1 MTMTNIEKINEILIH
16 HQGLITRQDL
26 VDQNIPTWFLTDLV
40 KKGHITRL
48 SRGIYSNQFESFDT
62 YFVFQQTHKR
72 CIFSYQSALYLN
84 HLISKMPLQTEVT
97 VYKGYNSSKIND
109 QIRVYTTEKKYY
121 ELGMIEKETQFHHFV
136 KTYDMERTLCDMIK
150 RRNEIDS
157 DILKKAFRSYMKD
170 GSRDIAK
177 LKYYAKE
184 LKVIKE
190 IDIILDV
197 LAV

>member
-1 MTMTNIEKINEILIH
+1 
-16 HQGLITRQDL
+16 
-26 VDQNIPTWFLTDLV
+26 
-40 KKGHITRL
+40 
-48 SRGIYSNQFESFDT
+48 
-62 YFVFQQTHKR
+62 
-72 CIFSYQSALYLN
+72 
-84 HLISKMPLQTEVT
+84 MPLQTEVT

>member
-1 MTMTNIEKINEILIH
+1 MTNIEKINNILIH
-16 HQGLITRQDL
+16 HQGLMTRQNL

-40 KKGHITRL
+40 KKGHIMRL
-48 SRGIYSNQFESFDT
+48 SRGIYTNQFDT
-62 YFVFQQTHKR
+62 LDMYYVFQQTHKR
-72 CIFSYQSALYLN
+72 CIFSHQSALYLN
-84 HLISKMPLQTEVT
+84 QLISKMPLQTEVT
-97 VYKGYNSSKIND
+97 VYKGYNASRINSKN
-109 QIRVYTTEKKYY
+109 RVYTTEKKYY
-121 ELGMIEKETQFHHFV
+121 ELGMIEKQTQFNHFV

>member
-1 MTMTNIEKINEILIH
+1 MTNIEKINEIFIH

-72 CIFSYQSALYLN
+72 CIFSHQSALYLN
-84 HLISKMPLQTEVT
+84 QLISKMPLQTEVT
-97 VYKGYNSSKIND
+97 VYKGYNASRINSKN
-109 QIRVYTTEKKYY
+109 RVYTTEKKYY
-121 ELGMIEKETQFHHFV
+121 ELGMIEKQTQFNHFV

-177 LKYYAKE
+177 LKHYAKE

>member
-1 MTMTNIEKINEILIH
+1 MTNIEKINNILIH
-16 HQGLITRQDL
+16 HQGLMTRQNL

-40 KKGHITRL
+40 KKGHIMRL
-48 SRGIYSNQFESFDT
+48 SRGIYTNQFDT
-62 YFVFQQTHKR
+62 MDAYYVFQQTHKR
-72 CIFSYQSALYLN
+72 CIFSHQSALYLN
-84 HLISKMPLQTEVT
+84 QLISKMPLQTEVT
-97 VYKGYNSSKIND
+97 VYKGYNASRINSKN
-109 QIRVYTTEKKYY
+109 RVYTTEKKYY
-121 ELGMIEKETQFHHFV
+121 ELGMIEKQTQFNHFV

-157 DILKKAFRSYMKD
+157 DILKKAFRSYMKE

-177 LKYYAKE
+177 LKQYAKE

-197 LAV
+197 LVV